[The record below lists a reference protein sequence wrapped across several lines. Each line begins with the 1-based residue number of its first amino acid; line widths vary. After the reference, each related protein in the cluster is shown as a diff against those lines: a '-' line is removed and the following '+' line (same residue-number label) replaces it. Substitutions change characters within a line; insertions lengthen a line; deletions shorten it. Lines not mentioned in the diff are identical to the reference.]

1 MLATAE
7 IRNLLQNT
15 KIERVLGGNLLPAN
29 NNSSFLSLEDVYT
42 VTVVEDNPKGSIPIA
57 FGLFNRCSPNQVYC
71 AVITLKKGYE
81 TNFVA
86 IERVKNEMGI
96 DAEDVRRHSCYRV
109 NKLHSKVLN
118 SHQILDFSG

>member
-15 KIERVLGGNLLPAN
+15 KIERVLGGNLLPSN

-42 VTVVEDNPKGSIPIA
+42 VTVVEDDPKGATPIA
-57 FGLFNRCSPNQVYC
+57 FGLFNKCSPNQVYC

-81 TNFVA
+81 SNFVA
-86 IERVKNEMGI
+86 IERVKNNMGV
-96 DAEDVRRHSCYRV
+96 DAEDARRHSCYRASY
-109 NKLHSKVLN
+109 NFCQTSCNCLKV
-118 SHQILDFSG
+118 